1 MKKMITALMATGIIM
16 GSAFAQTMSVGVK
29 AGANFA
35 NLKPEGSSPY
45 STKTD
50 LHGGLLFHIHVT
62 DKFAFQPEVVYS
74 GQGAKSKVNSKD
86 KINLGYLNVPL
97 LGQYMFSNGFRI
109 ETGPQAGILMSA
121 KAKTSN
127 VSTDIK
133 DELNGFDLAWTAGL
147 GYKSTGGLG
156 VDARY
161 NFGLSNINKDDA
173 AGKLKNNVIQVG
185 LFYQFNP

>member
-1 MKKMITALMATGIIM
+1 MKKMVTAFLATGILL
-16 GSAFAQTMSVGVK
+16 GTAFAQKTEVGFK

-35 NLKPEGSSPY
+35 NLTGSSPSAY

-50 LHGGLLFHIHVT
+50 LHGGLLFHIHLN

-74 GQGAKSKVNSKD
+74 GQGAKSKANSDD

-97 LGQYMFSNGFRI
+97 LGQYMFSNGFRL

-121 KAKTSN
+121 KGKVGN
-127 VSTDIK
+127 VTTDIK
-133 DELNGFDLAWTAGL
+133 DDLKGFDFAWVAGL

-161 NFGLSNINKDDA
+161 NIGLSDIRDDNTI
-173 AGKLKNNVIQVG
+173 GSKIKNSVIQVG
-185 LFYQFNP
+185 LFYQFK